1 MCPASK
7 PSSTASA
14 AFGMACGEDPRHAR
28 GATAPRRR
36 RAVKGRATQ
45 ELVVTID
52 GPAGAGKSA
61 TARALAQ
68 RLGYRL
74 VDTGALYR
82 ALAWAVSA
90 SGVDPEDPSAL
101 GAVLERTRVELV
113 GDRVLVDGRDVSGE
127 IRTPEIS
134 RLTSQ
139 LTALAPVR
147 EKMTPLQRE
156 LAVGGGVI
164 LEGRDTGTVVWPF
177 AEVKFYLD
185 ADLETRARR
194 RQRDL
199 AAQGVAMDVAAV
211 AEDVARRDRQ
221 DSERALAPL
230 RKPEGAA
237 VVDTSRL
244 SPEEVVE
251 RMVKVVEQARCCTG

>member
-1 MCPASK
+1 VHEARVGEPHVPA
-7 PSSTASA
+7 PGNPDAGA
-14 AFGMACGEDPRHAR
+14 IELVLYRVGLEVGELR
-28 GATAPRRR
+28 GLGAVPH
-36 RAVKGRATQ
+36 RAVRG
-45 ELVVTID
+45 
-52 GPAGAGKSA
+52 
-61 TARALAQ
+61 
-68 RLGYRL
+68 GYR
-74 VDTGALYR
+74 GI
-82 ALAWAVSA
+82 
-90 SGVDPEDPSAL
+90 DPEDPGAL

-134 RLTSQ
+134 RLTSE

-164 LEGRDTGTVVWPF
+164 LEGRDTGTVVWPR

-221 DSERALAPL
+221 DRERALAPL